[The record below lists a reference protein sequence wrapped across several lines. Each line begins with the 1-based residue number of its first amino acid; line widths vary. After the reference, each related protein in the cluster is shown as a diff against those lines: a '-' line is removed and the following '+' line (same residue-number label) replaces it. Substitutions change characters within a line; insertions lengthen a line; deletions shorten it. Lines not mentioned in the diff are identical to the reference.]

1 MWPQEARLPLVNP
14 KGFLSTLERK
24 TTTSPYLPLD
34 TYCQKQKPKKLDL
47 DQYQMCHGGSSHC
60 GAAEMNLTRN
70 HEVAGSIPGLAQ
82 WVKDSALRWLWYRLE
97 ATVLMLPLT
106 WESPYAASEALKNQQ
121 NKTKQN
127 RKPNVSWIEGILEL
141 QLKHK
146 AWCIH
151 S

>member
-70 HEVAGSIPGLAQ
+70 HEVAGLIPGFAQ
-82 WVKDSALRWLWYRLE
+82 WVKYPAFLRTVCRSQMRLRSCV
-97 ATVLMLPLT
+97 AVAVCGLR
-106 WESPYAASEALKNQQ
+106 QQ
-121 NKTKQN
+121 
-127 RKPNVSWIEGILEL
+127 L
-141 QLKHK
+141 
-146 AWCIH
+146 
-151 S
+151 